1 MKKYILLFL
10 LFASINVLAQEVSI
24 TDSIVIHLKSGH
36 ELTAIVVQN
45 KAIKI
50 PVPAL
55 VRYSIYA
62 NPEID
67 KYYNSLSAF
76 RGYVGVTIYVRGK
89 YLSNQEANPFTNDS
103 DDAWEMI
110 DWVSK
115 QSWCNGKVGM
125 YGASYLGFSQWASV
139 KKLHPALKTIVPQS
153 AVGIGVD
160 FPMQNNINSGYSLSW
175 IHYATDNKRLD
186 SVSQAQLSDAEKW
199 NTLFNRWFKSGKS
212 FASLDTME
220 GRPSPIFQEWLKHP
234 SYDNY
239 WKKMTPT
246 AEEYAKLDIPV
257 LTIAGYFDADQSGAM
272 HYFKK
277 HYENNKDANHYLILG
292 PYDHFGLQ
300 QLAMLPTVGGYKLD
314 SVALFKVYK
323 LTFDWFDY
331 ILKGGVKPTLL
342 KDKVNYEVMGA
353 NRWEHSPSMADI
365 TTKERKYYLQTEQT
379 EGLYK
384 LINKSNDDNKV
395 ITQQISFKDRTDT
408 LSNVGSHLIL
418 DSLLHVG
425 KNSLVFETDPF
436 DHPLIIAGSL
446 SGELSIIVN
455 KKDVDISVQLYEKL
469 ADGRYLQL
477 YNSNLRA
484 SYSKDHSKRQLLVPG
499 KPSQIQLTNNTFFTS
514 RQIAKGS
521 KLVFVTG
528 VLIEPGIEINYGTGK
543 TVSQE
548 TIADGKKDLIIK
560 WLPESYISLSVE

>member
-10 LFASINVLAQEVSI
+10 LFAGINVSAQEVLI

-45 KAIKI
+45 KAIKT

-55 VRYSIYA
+55 LRYSIYA
-62 NPEID
+62 NPAAD
-67 KYYNSLSAF
+67 KFYNSLAAF

-89 YLSNQEANPFTNDS
+89 YLSLQQANPFVNDS
-103 DDAWEMI
+103 EDAWDII
-110 DWVSK
+110 DWVSN
-115 QSWCNGKVGM
+115 QVWCNGKVGM

-160 FPMQNNINSGYSLSW
+160 FPMRNNINSGYSLGW
-175 IHYATDNKRLD
+175 IHYVTDNKILD
-186 SVSQAQLSDAEKW
+186 SVSQAQFSNPKKW
-199 NTLFNRWFKSGKS
+199 NTLFNKWFKSGKS

-220 GRPSPIFQEWLKHP
+220 GRPSRIFQEWLKHP
-234 SYDNY
+234 GYDNY

-246 AEEYAKLDIPV
+246 DEEYAGLNIPV

-277 HYENNKDANHYLILG
+277 HNESNKNANHYLVLG
-292 PYDHFGLQ
+292 PYDHLGLQ
-300 QLAMLPTVGGYKLD
+300 QLAMPTNVGGYDLD
-314 SVALFKVYK
+314 SVAVFKVFA
-323 LTFDWFDY
+323 LTFGWFDY
-331 ILKGGVKPTLL
+331 ILKGGVKPALL

-353 NRWEHSPSMADI
+353 NRWEHALSLAAI
-365 TTKERKYYLQTEQT
+365 TTKERKYFLFTDKMK
-379 EGLYK
+379 GLYK
-384 LINKSNDDNKV
+384 LSNSISAGNKG
-395 ITQQISFKDRTDT
+395 ITQEISFKDRTDT
-408 LSNVGSHLIL
+408 LVNSGSPVIL

-436 DHPLIIAGSL
+436 DHPVVIAGSL
-446 SGELSIIVN
+446 SGELSVIVN
-455 KKDVDISVQLYEKL
+455 KKDVDITVQLYEKL

-477 YNSNLRA
+477 SSGILRA

-499 KPSQIQLTNNTFFTS
+499 KPAQIHLTNNTFFTS
-514 RQIAKGS
+514 RQIAIGS

-528 VLIEPGIEINYGTGK
+528 VLMEPGIEVNYGTGK
-543 TVSQE
+543 MVSQE
-548 TIADGKKDLIIK
+548 TIADGKQDLIIE
-560 WLPESYISLSVE
+560 WLPQSFISVSIQ